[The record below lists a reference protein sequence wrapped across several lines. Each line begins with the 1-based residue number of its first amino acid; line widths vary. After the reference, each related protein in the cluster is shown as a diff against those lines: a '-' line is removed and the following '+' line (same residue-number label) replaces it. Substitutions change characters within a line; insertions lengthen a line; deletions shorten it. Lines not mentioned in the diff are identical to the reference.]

1 MSEIIAVTEDNFYR
15 EVLKGKMPVLAEFF
29 AAWCGHCKNMA
40 PILKKLSGEYE
51 GKIKICAVDIDKTP
65 QAAAAYAV
73 RAIPTF
79 LLFKDEN
86 TYERFSGEMSES
98 ALKNKIDNLIKSTR

>member
-1 MSEIIAVTEDNFYR
+1 MSKVTNVTEGDFYQ
-15 EVLKGKMPVLAEFF
+15 EVLKGEMPVLAEFF
-29 AAWCGHCKNMA
+29 ASWCGHCKNME
-40 PILKKLSGEYE
+40 PILNELSAEYF
-51 GKIKICAVDIDKTP
+51 GKVKICAVDIDKTP

-86 TYERFSGEMSES
+86 SYERFSGEMSKA
-98 ALKNKIDNLIKSTR
+98 ALKEKIEASLKK